1 VNPIADYLEQL
12 AVLLRRS
19 RRRRIVAEVRAHLLE
34 AAAADPLHRS
44 DPQLAAL
51 HAVERFGSP
60 VRVASQFNAVRRRPR
75 ALIQRAAA
83 LMLASA
89 GMATLGTATV
99 WALEPGQ
106 AARVHRQ
113 QHIAPPRARAN
124 PNHHHR

>member
-1 VNPIADYLEQL
+1 MNPITDYLEQL
-12 AVLLRRS
+12 AVLLRRR

-34 AAAADPLHRS
+34 AAAADPLHHT

-51 HAVERFGSP
+51 RAVERFGSP
-60 VRVASQFNAVRRRPR
+60 LRVATQFNAVRRRPR

-106 AARVHRQ
+106 ARVHHQAQVER
-113 QHIAPPRARAN
+113 APAPATH
-124 PNHHHR
+124 PHR

>member
-19 RRRRIVAEVRAHLLE
+19 RRRRIVAEVHAHLLE
-34 AAAADPLHRS
+34 SAAADPLHRI
-44 DPQLAAL
+44 DPNLAAL

-60 VRVASQFNAVRRRPR
+60 SRVASQFNAVRRRPR
-75 ALIQRAAA
+75 ALVQRAAA

-106 AARVHRQ
+106 ARVHHQKQSERV
-113 QHIAPPRARAN
+113 PARAS
-124 PNHHHR
+124 HHHR

>member
-12 AVLLRRS
+12 AVLLRRR

-34 AAAADPLHRS
+34 TAAADPLHRTE
-44 DPQLAAL
+44 PQLAAL
-51 HAVERFGSP
+51 HAVDRFGPP

-75 ALIQRAAA
+75 ALVQRAAA

-99 WALEPGQ
+99 WALEPGKT
-106 AARVHRQ
+106 RVHHQ
-113 QHIAPPRARAN
+113 QRVERAPARAM
-124 PNHHHR
+124 HHHR

>member
-1 VNPIADYLEQL
+1 MNPIGDYLEQL
-12 AVLLRRS
+12 ALLLRRS

-34 AAAADPLHRS
+34 SAAADPLNRA
-44 DPQLAAL
+44 DPQLAAR

-60 VRVASQFNAVRRRPR
+60 VRVASQFNALRRSPR

-99 WALEPGQ
+99 WALEPSSAHVRHQ
-106 AARVHRQ
+106 SRVEQVPARGVH
-113 QHIAPPRARAN
+113 P
-124 PNHHHR
+124 HR

>member
-1 VNPIADYLEQL
+1 VNPIADYLDQL
-12 AVLLRRS
+12 ALLLRRS

-34 AAAADPLHRS
+34 SAAADPLERT

-60 VRVASQFNAVRRRPR
+60 LRVASQFNAVRRHPR
-75 ALIQRAAA
+75 ALVQRAAA
-83 LMLASA
+83 LMLATA

-106 AARVHRQ
+106 ARVHHQ
-113 QHIAPPRARAN
+113 QRVERSPAPATHTRR
-124 PNHHHR
+124 